1 MSPVRRIR
9 CSPSHTGVKSWPSPV
24 PKSLEEGSV
33 LATWQRNLHYP
44 AGTKTLQSGATWVRE
59 KGRRKH
65 QLITSPA
72 SLVTAWDTGT
82 SYCHSCSQE
91 LPGDLNPFSKILT
104 FTKPSLR
111 YQGVLE
117 APLFSPLGFI
127 SPNLAFAQAQ
137 GLLRLYW
144 ADVLCIYVIPKFRS
158 EHVLK
163 VCAGRY
169 SQQMAGEESWV
180 KGTAVKAVLSSNASK
195 GDAFPL
201 PSSTLWVRNESTQ
214 SWCEKLIFIFVLT
227 FEGFEPMLPLLRRGP
242 AYLSGAHL

>member
-163 VCAGRY
+163 
-169 SQQMAGEESWV
+169 
-180 KGTAVKAVLSSNASK
+180 GTAVKAASK

-227 FEGFEPMLPLLRRGP
+227 LEGFEPMLPLLRRGP